1 MVDDA
6 GDDMP
11 LQPKKDPSLD
21 PPGDFGGTFCTG
33 VESDKAGLDMLIV
46 CGGAAF
52 DENTD
57 IVVAEE
63 AEWLVELEPLYQEL
77 VDSVTVVRVD
87 SLVNRACLVP
97 GAREV
102 WFCHGIGRVVFLG
115 VVWSMA
121 VTGSGDETLGVAA
134 LCSTEGLL

>member
-1 MVDDA
+1 MDEA

-11 LQPKKDPSLD
+11 PQPKNDPSLE

-33 VESDKAGLDMLIV
+33 VESDKAGLDTLIV

-52 DENTD
+52 VEKTD
-57 IVVAEE
+57 IVVVEE
-63 AEWLVELEPLYQEL
+63 RERLVELEPLYQGL

-87 SLVNRACLVP
+87 SLVSRACLVC

-102 WFCHGIGRVVFLG
+102 
-115 VVWSMA
+115 
-121 VTGSGDETLGVAA
+121 
-134 LCSTEGLL
+134 

>member
-1 MVDDA
+1 VDDA

-11 LQPKKDPSLD
+11 PQPKKDPSLD

-52 DENTD
+52 VENTD
-57 IVVAEE
+57 IVVVEE
-63 AEWLVELEPLYQEL
+63 TEWLVELEPLYQEL

-102 WFCHGIGRVVFLG
+102 WFCHGIGRVLFLG
-115 VVWSMA
+115 VLWSMA